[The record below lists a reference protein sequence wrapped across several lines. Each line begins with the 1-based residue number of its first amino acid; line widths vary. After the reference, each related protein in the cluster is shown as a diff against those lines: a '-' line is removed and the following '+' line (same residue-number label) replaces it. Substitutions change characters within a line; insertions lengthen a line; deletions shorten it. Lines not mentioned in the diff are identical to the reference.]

1 MGQPGSSLNLQ
12 DAEALG
18 PSPNWV
24 TFDNVAL
31 TNTSQ
36 WYFDLSTPLPPQRF
50 YRAWQPGPS
59 SVAPALDLHLV
70 PALTLTGTV
79 GSAVRV
85 DYINQFGP
93 TDAWVTLATV
103 TLTNTSQL
111 YFDLSTIAQPPR
123 LWRLM
128 PMP

>member
-1 MGQPGSSLNLQ
+1 
-12 DAEALG
+12 
-18 PSPNWV
+18 V

-36 WYFDLSTPLPPQRF
+36 WHFDLSTPLQPQRF
-50 YRAWQPGPS
+50 YRASQPGPS
-59 SVAPALDLHLV
+59 SVPPALDLHMV
-70 PALTLTGTV
+70 PALTLTGAV
-79 GSAVRV
+79 GSSVRV
-85 DYINQFGP
+85 DYINKFGP

-111 YFDLSTIAQPPR
+111 YIDLSAIGQPPR